1 MLLEWGAEPTG
12 RPIPADQKWKMKNQ
26 FKNEKWKMKNQI
38 KNEKWKMEGH
48 IQKWK
53 NQKFKKSLRGKYKDS
68 IMKK

>member
-38 KNEKWKMEGH
+38 KNEKWKMEETYS
-48 IQKWK
+48 KMKKSK
-53 NQKFKKSLRGKYKDS
+53 NQKFL
-68 IMKK
+68 